1 MTVFQGL
8 QKNEIMTTL
17 FIADATIVNEQDTYV
32 ADVLIEQ
39 GVISAIGNLTPPR
52 ASQVIDARGK
62 FLLPGVID
70 THVHFREPGLVLKG
84 CIRSESAATVAGGVT
99 SYFDMPNTIPNA
111 TTRRAVEG
119 KFSLA
124 CHNSFANYFFYIGI
138 QAQHIDEVMKADYN
152 RIPAITDDGLYFT
165 NAKSLLVDQ
174 QDLLR
179 KLLNDSGQII
189 AIHSEY
195 ESIIEENLGRM
206 LDGTAGRLEMRHHP
220 VIRNDRACVEA
231 TKAAISIARETEGR
245 LHILHLSTAQE
256 TAFLDRGIPLTKKR
270 ITAEV
275 CVHHLWFTEDDYAK
289 LGAKIKWN
297 PAIKTKED
305 RAALWSALLDGRIDV
320 ISTDHAPHLPS
331 EKQLDYLHSP
341 GGAPMVQ
348 HALVA
353 MMEFVKAKKISLETL
368 VEKMCHNP
376 AKLFGISN
384 RGFIRTGYHA
394 DLLLVDP
401 DDPWEVTNSSLLY
414 RCGWSPFEGVVFSS
428 RIHCTIVNGIVA
440 YRNSRFL
447 NAPGGQQLQFVN
459 KNDFRKKD

>member
-1 MTVFQGL
+1 M
-8 QKNEIMTTL
+8 
-17 FIADATIVNEQDTYV
+17 
-32 ADVLIEQ
+32 
-39 GVISAIGNLTPPR
+39 
-52 ASQVIDARGK
+52 
-62 FLLPGVID
+62 
-70 THVHFREPGLVLKG
+70 
-84 CIRSESAATVAGGVT
+84 
-99 SYFDMPNTIPNA
+99 
-111 TTRRAVEG
+111 
-119 KFSLA
+119 
-124 CHNSFANYFFYIGI
+124 
-138 QAQHIDEVMKADYN
+138 
-152 RIPAITDDGLYFT
+152 
-165 NAKSLLVDQ
+165 
-174 QDLLR
+174 
-179 KLLNDSGQII
+179 
-189 AIHSEY
+189 
-195 ESIIEENLGRM
+195 
-206 LDGTAGRLEMRHHP
+206 
-220 VIRNDRACVEA
+220 
-231 TKAAISIARETEGR
+231 
-245 LHILHLSTAQE
+245 
-256 TAFLDRGIPLTKKR
+256 
-270 ITAEV
+270 
-275 CVHHLWFTEDDYAK
+275 
-289 LGAKIKWN
+289 
-297 PAIKTKED
+297 
-305 RAALWSALLDGRIDV
+305 LDGRIDV

-394 DLLLVDP
+394 DLVLVDP